1 VTTAAERAATLY
13 ARGRRAAT
21 DMRPVQGARL
31 LRAALR
37 CLEAAAAEP
46 ATAALRARIL
56 IGLAYAEA
64 EQGHVE
70 LGWQLLDEAEPLL
83 AGRQRA
89 LVWSQRGLLH
99 MRTGEDE
106 AAIAQYDRA
115 LSGLREQTEPAELA
129 RALLNRGTLHLT
141 RGELGLARADLRRC
155 AELAAKLGLER
166 ILPIATHN
174 LGYLDYLAGDIPAAL
189 RTYRMVAPEYATVK
203 PGMLPVL
210 ALDRARALT
219 AAGLYAAADAELA
232 AAAELFRRRQVRQDH
247 AEVLLA
253 RGEAALLAGD
263 DVAAGRWATQ
273 ARREFRRRGNDRWA
287 ASAALVVL
295 RARWLQSA
303 RGSPRVLAARAAQLA
318 GTLGALGLAEDSRQ
332 AGYLAVRALVAA
344 GRLDE
349 ARAEAG
355 RRRPPRPADRLE
367 TRLLWRLS
375 RAECARAAGRS
386 GVAYREL
393 GAGAAALSRHRGHL
407 GSLDLQTA
415 AAVHGREII
424 AAGLGAALRDGS
436 VRTVYRWSELSRA
449 QALMLPAATP
459 PDDPDAAAALEELRR
474 MRLALRDAELAGRP
488 AAELRRRA
496 VALEGSLR
504 EHSWSASATAGG
516 GVEPLASLAA
526 VRAEL
531 GDAALVAYLRNG
543 PGLHALVLT
552 ARRSR
557 LLPLGGYAAAAE
569 AVRRLRAD
577 LDAQAG
583 RRLPDRLAAA
593 VAVATE
599 RDAAA
604 LAAIAVDPVRAVI
617 GDRDLVVVPTGE
629 LVAVPWAALP
639 GLSGHPVTVAPS
651 ATTWL
656 AGRRR
661 RSGVGAIVLVAGPGL
676 ARAGVEVDT
685 LARLHRGATVL
696 SGPEATPAAT
706 AAVWAG
712 AGVVHVAAHGRHQ
725 PENPLF
731 SSLELAGGPLMGYDL
746 HRLDRPAELVVLAA
760 CDLGLAD
767 VRPGDESVGMTSALL
782 AAGTSTV
789 VAAVARVAD
798 ESAAGLMTRFHAAY
812 RRGRGPGAA
821 LAEAAADEPLTGFVC
836 FGAG

>member
-1 VTTAAERAATLY
+1 MTTAAERAATLY
-13 ARGRRAAT
+13 GRGRRAAT

-37 CLEAAAAEP
+37 RLEAATAEP

-56 IGLAYAEA
+56 VGLAYAEA

-70 LGWQLLDEAEPLL
+70 LGWRLLDEAEPLL

-99 MRTGEDE
+99 MRTGQDE

-141 RGELGLARADLRRC
+141 RGRLGPARADLRRC

-189 RTYRMVAPEYATVK
+189 RTYRTVAPEYATVK

-232 AAAELFRRRQVRQDH
+232 AAAELFRRRRVRQDH

-263 DVAAGRWATQ
+263 DVAAARWAAQ

-318 GTLGALGLAEDSRQ
+318 GTLGALGLADDSRQ

-344 GRLDE
+344 GQLDE

-355 RRRPPRPADRLE
+355 RHRPPRPAERLE

-375 RAECARAAGRS
+375 RAEYARAAGRS

-424 AAGLGAALRDGS
+424 AAGLGAALRGGS
-436 VRTVYRWSELSRA
+436 VRTVHRWSELSRA
-449 QALMLPAATP
+449 QALLLPAATP
-459 PDDPDAAAALEELRR
+459 PDDPNAAAALEELRR
-474 MRLALRDAELAGRP
+474 VRLALRNAELAGRP

-504 EHSWSASATAGG
+504 EHSWSAAAAGG
-516 GVEPLASLAA
+516 GIEPLAPLAA

-531 GDAALVAYLRNG
+531 GDAALVAYLRDG
-543 PGLHALVLT
+543 PDLHAFVLT
-552 ARRSR
+552 GRRSR
-557 LLPLGGYAAAAE
+557 LLPLGGYPAAAE
-569 AVRRLRAD
+569 ALRWLRSD

-583 RRLPDRLAAA
+583 RQLPDRLAAA

-604 LAAIAVDPVRAVI
+604 LAAIVVDPVRPVV

-656 AGRRR
+656 AGHRR
-661 RSGVGAIVLVAGPGL
+661 RSGGGAAVLVAGPGL
-676 ARAGVEVDT
+676 ARAGAEVDT
-685 LARLHRGATVL
+685 LGRLHLGATVL
-696 SGPEATPAAT
+696 CGPEATPAAT

-725 PENPLF
+725 PDNPLF

-746 HRLDRPAELVVLAA
+746 HRLDGAAELVVLAA

-767 VRPGDESVGMTSALL
+767 VRPGDETVGMTSALL

-789 VAAVARVAD
+789 VAAVTRVAD

-812 RRGRGPGAA
+812 CRGRGPAAA
-821 LAEAAADEPLTGFVC
+821 LAEAAAGEPLTGFVC